1 MSDELLPYFEREL
14 KQLAALGDEFASR
27 HPQVASRLRLGAG
40 GDPHVERLV
49 QAVAFL
55 NGRIRHKLDDS
66 FPELT
71 EAVLGVLYPHYLR
84 PIPSLAIVQ
93 MELDASQHELVKG
106 YPVPRGTSI
115 ETEADTMFSQR
126 CEFRTAYDTTLWP
139 LRIEQARLTRRPFE
153 APKSPLESRA
163 LAVLHVR
170 LKTFAPATKVTQL
183 ALDKLR
189 LHLDRSQ
196 GVNVYKLLEML
207 KTDVLEI
214 CLAAGPAAKTFAVL
228 PPSACELVGFDPE
241 EALLP
246 EDPRTFRGYRLL
258 TEYFA
263 FPAKHLFLDLSLNDP
278 ATGRSA
284 LAALEGTAGDTL
296 DLYILLKRGDPD
308 LERELS
314 AQTLRLGCTPIVNLF
329 PQSADPFPLVQTE
342 TEYNVIPDARR
353 GLACEIYSVD
363 GVEAVSGSTGEAVEF
378 RPFFSWKHS
387 LTDSSREAYWNASI
401 RSGPNCDPND
411 PSRFRREVFL
421 TLVDLGFRP
430 SQPANSTLRVQT
442 TCFNGDA
449 PSYLPT
455 GAGPGGLPRPVLSFP
470 NGAGPIG
477 RVACLAPPTRALRPD
492 LADLSL
498 WRLVSHLSLNHL
510 SLEGGE
516 DAAVA
521 LREILELYNYR
532 RAADTQ
538 ALIDAVIDVRSEKVV
553 RRIGW
558 RAGGFGR
565 GLAVNVTIDESRLA
579 GLGGY
584 LLAAV
589 LDRFLGMYVS
599 LNSFTEL
606 TVQSKQRLGQEEPW
620 KWPMRS
626 GERALL

>member
-14 KQLAALGDEFASR
+14 KQLTALGDDFATR

-71 EAVLGVLYPHYLR
+71 EAILSVLYPHYLR
-84 PIPSLAIVQ
+84 PIPSLAMVQ
-93 MELDASQHELVKG
+93 MELDAGQHELLSG
-106 YPVPRGTSI
+106 HQVPRGTSI
-115 ETEADTMFSQR
+115 ETEPDAMFSER
-126 CEFRTAYDTTLWP
+126 CQYRTAYDTTLWP
-139 LRIEQARLTRRPFE
+139 LRIEQARMTRRPFE

-163 LAVLHVR
+163 QAVLHVR
-170 LKTFAPATKVTQL
+170 LKTFSPETKVTQL
-183 ALDKLR
+183 SLDKLR
-189 LHLDRSQ
+189 IHLDRGQ
-196 GVNVYKLLEML
+196 GVNVFRLLEML
-207 KTDVLEI
+207 KNDVLEI
-214 CLAAGPAAKTFAVL
+214 CLAAGSSAKKFATLPPAAID
-228 PPSACELVGFDPE
+228 LVGFAPE

-246 EDPRTFRGYRLL
+246 EDPRTFRGYRML

-263 FPAKHLFLDLSLNDP
+263 FPAKHLFIDLHFTDST
-278 ATGRSA
+278 TGRSA
-284 LAALEGTAGDTL
+284 LAELEGAVGDTL
-296 DLYILLKRGDPD
+296 DLYVLLKRGDAD

-329 PQSADPFPLVQTE
+329 PQSADPFQLQQTE
-342 TEYNVIPDARR
+342 TEYKVIPDARR
-353 GLACEIYSVD
+353 GLACEIYSVA
-363 GVEAVSGSTGEAVEF
+363 GVESVANSGEAIEY
-378 RPFFSWKHS
+378 RPFFTWKHS
-387 LTDSSREAYWNASI
+387 LGQSRQAYWHSSTRN
-401 RSGPNCDPND
+401 GPGSDPND

-430 SQPANSTLRVQT
+430 SQPVDATLRVQT

-455 GAGPGGLPRPVLSFP
+455 GQGAGGLARPLLSLP
-470 NGAGPIG
+470 DGAGP
-477 RVACLAPPTRALRPD
+477 VARLVCLAPPTRPLRPE

-510 SLEGGE
+510 SLESGE
-516 DAAVA
+516 DAAAA
-521 LREILELYNYR
+521 LREILQLYNYR

-538 ALIDAVIDVRSEKVV
+538 ALIDSIIDIRTEKVT

-565 GLAVNVTIDESRLA
+565 GLAIHVTIDESRLA

-589 LDRFLGMYVS
+589 LDRFLGLYVS

>member
-1 MSDELLPYFEREL
+1 MSEELLPYFEREL
-14 KQLAALGDEFASR
+14 KQLTALGDEFAAR
-27 HPQVASRLRLGAG
+27 HPQVASRLRLSAG

-71 EAVLGVLYPHYLR
+71 EAILGVLYPHYLR
-84 PIPSLAIVQ
+84 PIPSLAVVQ
-93 MELDASQHELVKG
+93 MELDPSQQELISG
-106 YPVPRGTSI
+106 YRVPRGTNI
-115 ETEADTMFSQR
+115 ETEADTMFSER
-126 CEFRTAYDTTLWP
+126 CQYRTAYDTTLWP
-139 LRIEQARLTRRPFE
+139 LRIEQARMIRRPFE

-163 LAVLHVR
+163 QSVLNVR
-170 LKTFAPATKVTQL
+170 LKTLSPQVKVTQL
-183 ALDKLR
+183 ALGKVR
-189 LHLDRSQ
+189 FHLDRGQ
-196 GVNVYKLLEML
+196 GVNVYRLLEL
-207 KTDVLEI
+207 LRTDVLEI
-214 CLAAGPAAKTFAVL
+214 CLAAGPSARELAVL
-228 PPSACELVGFDPE
+228 PPSCVELVGFEPD

-263 FPAKHLFLDLSLNDP
+263 FPAKHLFVDLNLTDP
-278 ATGRSA
+278 ISGRSA
-284 LAALEGTAGDTL
+284 LAALQGSVGDTL
-296 DLYILLKRGDPD
+296 ELFFFLKRGDAD

-314 AQTLRLGCTPIVNLF
+314 AQTLRLGCTPVVNLF
-329 PQSADPFPLVQTE
+329 SQSADPLTLQQTE
-342 TEYNVIPDARR
+342 TEYKVIPDARR
-353 GLACEIYSVD
+353 GLACEIYSVNR
-363 GVEAVSGSTGEAVEF
+363 VEAVAGSSDVVEY

-387 LTDSSREAYWNASI
+387 LGEHAPRAFWHAAT
-401 RSGPNCDPND
+401 RSGANSDPND

-430 SQPANSTLRVQT
+430 SQPAEATLRVST

-449 PSYLPT
+449 PTYLPT
-455 GAGPGGLPRPVLSFP
+455 GQGAEGMPRPRLSFP
-470 NGAGPIG
+470 AGAGPVG
-477 RVACLAPPTRALRPD
+477 RAFCLAPPTRPLRPQ
-492 LADLSL
+492 LADASL

-510 SLEGGE
+510 SLESGE
-516 DAAVA
+516 DAAAA
-521 LREILELYNYR
+521 LREILQLYNYR

-538 ALIDAVIDVRSEKVV
+538 ALIDSIVDVQTEKIT

-565 GLAVNVTIDESRLA
+565 GLAVGVTIDESRLA

-606 TVQSKQRLGQEEPW
+606 TVQSQQRKNQEEPW
-620 KWPMRS
+620 KWPTRS

>member
-1 MSDELLPYFEREL
+1 MSDELLPYYDREL
-14 KQLAALGDEFASR
+14 KQLAALGEEFAAR
-27 HPQVASRLRLGAG
+27 HPQVAGRLRLTSG

-71 EAVLGVLYPHYLR
+71 ESILGVLYPHYLR
-84 PIPSLAIVQ
+84 PIPSLAVVQ
-93 MELDASQHELVKG
+93 MELDSAQHELLGG
-106 YPVPRGTSI
+106 YRVPRGTNI
-115 ETEADTMFSQR
+115 ETEADTFFSER
-126 CEFRTAYDTTLWP
+126 CQYRTAYDTTLWP
-139 LRIEQARLTRRPFE
+139 LRIDSVRMTRRPFS
-153 APKSPLESRA
+153 APKSPMESRA
-163 LAVLHVR
+163 QTLLHVR
-170 LKTFAPATKVTQL
+170 LKSFSPQVKVTQL

-189 LHLDRSQ
+189 IHLDRGQ
-196 GVNVYKLLEML
+196 GVNVYRLLEML
-207 KTDVLEI
+207 KNDVLEI
-214 CLAAGPAAKTFAVL
+214 SLAGGPSARQFATL
-228 PPSACELVGFDPE
+228 PPSALQLVGFAADE
-241 EALLP
+241 GLLP

-263 FPAKHLFLDLSLNDP
+263 FPAKHLFVDLDFRDA
-278 ATGRSA
+278 ATGRSVLSS
-284 LAALEGTAGDTL
+284 LAGSVNDSLEL
-296 DLYILLKRGDPD
+296 FILLKRGDAD

-329 PQSADPFPLVQTE
+329 PQSADPLALEQTE
-342 TEYNVIPDARR
+342 TEYKIVPDARR

-363 GVEAVSGSTGEAVEF
+363 GVETVSSSAEATEY
-378 RPFFSWKHS
+378 RPFFSWRHN
-387 LTDSSREAYWNASI
+387 LGSSRQAYWHAVTRN
-401 RSGPNCDPND
+401 GPSSDPND

-430 SQPANSTLRVQT
+430 SQPADATVRVNT

-455 GAGPGGLPRPVLSFP
+455 GPGPGGLTRPQLSFP
-470 NGAGPIG
+470 EGAGPIG
-477 RVACLAPPTRALRPD
+477 RAVCLSPPTRPLRPE

-510 SLEGGE
+510 SLESGP
-516 DAAVA
+516 DAAEA
-521 LREILELYNYR
+521 LRELLQLYNYR

-538 ALIDAVIDVRSEKVV
+538 ALIDSIIDVQTEKVT

-558 RAGGFGR
+558 RTGGFGR
-565 GLAVNVTIDESRLA
+565 GLATTVTIDESRLA